1 MQRTSLGTV
10 HVITTLRALHVPTP
24 LSHAAMPCPAPAR
37 RCAGSEGQNAP
48 LRQKQEKM
56 RRDSGT
62 VVTWD
67 MNPSLKE
74 AEGKDETLWY
84 HIVTNSL
91 LPRPHVSHLCL
102 IVPFLFGLLVSFPP
116 SRVMSVM
123 SQSLPRV
130 FSVPLNQ
137 FLVAETSKEQTFR
150 RL

>member
-1 MQRTSLGTV
+1 M
-10 HVITTLRALHVPTP
+10 P
-24 LSHAAMPCPAPAR
+24 LSHAAMPSPAPAR
-37 RCAGSEGQNAP
+37 RRAGSEGQNAS
-48 LRQKQEKM
+48 LRQN
-56 RRDSGT
+56 SGT

-91 LPRPHVSHLCL
+91 LSRPHVSHLCL

-116 SRVMSVM
+116 SRIMSVM

-137 FLVAETSKEQTFR
+137 FLVAETSKPKTKNKQGTN
-150 RL
+150 L